1 MRCLP
6 KIRQHGWPKVVM
18 TIADEKNLSGI
29 SHLIADIA
37 SRLANSDSPRLD
49 ARWLIG
55 LALRRDEAVFS
66 HEELALTPSEQQR
79 LQALVSAR
87 QQGRPI
93 SRMRGKRGFYRH
105 EFYLNDATLDP
116 RADSEILVQTAIS
129 YALSA
134 SAGGGEPY
142 HILDLGT
149 GTGCLVLSVLDEVAG
164 AQGMGIDCQPLAV
177 AQARANAAH
186 LSLSHRA
193 EFRVGDWCEGLEKS
207 FDMIL
212 VNPPY
217 IADNCDELKPDVKDF
232 DPPAALFAGAE
243 GYDAYHRLIPQLPYV
258 MNRNAICCVEIGV
271 GQQDR
276 IIAIAE
282 QAHLRFIEHKRDL
295 GGRIRT
301 LIFQK

>member
-18 TIADEKNLSGI
+18 IIADGKNLHRT

-37 SRLANSDSPRLD
+37 SRLPDSDSPRLD

-55 LALRRDEAVFS
+55 LALKRDEAVFS
-66 HEELALTPSEQQR
+66 HEELVLNPSEQQR

-129 YALSA
+129 YALSS
-134 SAGGGEPY
+134 SAGGAEPY
-142 HILDLGT
+142 HVLDLGT
-149 GTGCLVLSVLDEVAG
+149 GTGCLLLSVLDELAA

-207 FDMIL
+207 FELVL

-217 IADNCDELKPDVKDF
+217 IAEHCDELKPDVKDF
-232 DPPAALFAGAE
+232 DPPAALFAGAD
-243 GYDAYHRLIPQLPYV
+243 GYDAYHRLIPQLPRV
-258 MNRNAICCVEIGV
+258 MNRNAICCIEIGV

-276 IIAIAE
+276 IIAIA
-282 QAHLRFIEHKRDL
+282 QKAHLRFVEHKCDL
-295 GGRIRT
+295 SGHIRT